1 MPPIRPRHRTRLPTA
16 AATTLPM
23 RPPCRLALGG
33 PSAMSCAS
41 SCSNRRIASSPR
53 ATAARA
59 GTVSKARCLCHGT
72 PPTSS
77 GLHPGGGGARFGS
90 DTSSILCRSGA
101 VRRRSS
107 SMLTDGGGG
116 CANRRCFRG
125 SGRSGAPA
133 ATCFGSRP
141 PFGNRT
147 SLPAAGFSHR
157 SQPCPLGSDAPRPT
171 ARRSIF
177 VRWTIRGARRRRT
190 HRRLPDRRRRRQSRR
205 SPAPVPRR
213 WRADRW
219 ADRRAWRS
227 PGKRARPPGG
237 RRVWRAGGGPRAPG
251 TPPHGTAGN
260 PHTPPA
266 APARAR
272 VPGGRASG
280 VRAAAT
286 RPRPQRRAG
295 ARWHGPSV
303 SRQPLVGIRCQGRPP
318 SPACRRR
325 LQTSRERGSKVG

>member
-1 MPPIRPRHRTRLPTA
+1 MRSCSETSSFSSSTMHNNGFLSLLPAATAKSAGLRATREASSRMRPLCWYTPCAMPPIRPRHRTRLPTA

-157 SQPCPLGSDAPRPT
+157 SQPCPLVLTHSSHPASNSACSAGIRRATADRAPQYFCALDHT
-171 ARRSIF
+171 
-177 VRWTIRGARRRRT
+177 RRT
-190 HRRLPDRRRRRQSRR
+190 S
-205 SPAPVPRR
+205 
-213 WRADRW
+213 
-219 ADRRAWRS
+219 
-227 PGKRARPPGG
+227 
-237 RRVWRAGGGPRAPG
+237 
-251 TPPHGTAGN
+251 
-260 PHTPPA
+260 A
-266 APARAR
+266 ANT
-272 VPGGRASG
+272 S
-280 VRAAAT
+280 AAA
-286 RPRPQRRAG
+286 G
-295 ARWHGPSV
+295 SSPS
-303 SRQPLVGIRCQGRPP
+303 
-318 SPACRRR
+318 SP
-325 LQTSRERGSKVG
+325 KP